1 MPFWWQRRRR
11 PWWGRG
17 YRRRFQRRKRFRRPR
32 KYPRRR
38 FRRYAGR
45 RRRRRRRRRYKVRKK
60 KQTIPIRQWQP
71 DSIVKCKI
79 KGMTTLVLGAEG
91 KQCVCYTN
99 VKNAT
104 TPPKAPGGGGFGCE
118 QFSLESLYTDFLFRK
133 NVWTKTNILKDL
145 CRFLYCKVTFYRHP
159 ETDFIVAYHRQPP
172 FEMTKDIY
180 TMCHPVNM
188 LLAKHKIIIPSKFT
202 NPKGK
207 LKHKR
212 LIKPPKQMLTK
223 WFFQEHFAHFPLL
236 MIQATACNLN
246 YSNLGCCNT
255 NQIVTFWYMNTN
267 FYQIPNWSARVQKS
281 YVPYSTFPTQVY
293 TWNTKQAAT
302 QTTAT
307 EDQKFLKPTTYND
320 SVSYSKGFFTKQLL
334 QAVFL
339 TTNTSIE
346 TKTANTP
353 LNICRY
359 NPNLDNGKKSKIW
372 LVSTLANSWQK
383 PPTDKILIHEGHP
396 LYMLLFGFLSYVQYM
411 KKSPDFLLGY
421 ILAMESD
428 ALLPYS
434 QTGAEKKIVVPLDN
448 NFPNG
453 KAPYDEDLTAS
464 MKAYWMPNVYNQLQV
479 LNTIVESGP
488 MVPKYSQTK
497 NSTWELNMHYNFL
510 FKWGGPEITE
520 PAITDPQLQGVYEV
534 PDTIR
539 SAIQIHDPAKQKAAS
554 ILHPWDSRRG
564 YFTKSAIKRMQEN
577 LSTDSSFLPDTEEIP
592 RKKRK
597 QIGPELSHPQEEN
610 QEVQESLLSIYQEEE
625 VPQETTP
632 QNLFRLIQQQHQQQ
646 QQLKHHILRVISDI
660 KDKQNQIRLQ
670 TGALF

>member
-1 MPFWWQRRRR
+1 
-11 PWWGRG
+11 
-17 YRRRFQRRKRFRRPR
+17 
-32 KYPRRR
+32 
-38 FRRYAGR
+38 
-45 RRRRRRRRRYKVRKK
+45 
-60 KQTIPIRQWQP
+60 
-71 DSIVKCKI
+71 
-79 KGMTTLVLGAEG
+79 
-91 KQCVCYTN
+91 
-99 VKNAT
+99 
-104 TPPKAPGGGGFGCE
+104 
-118 QFSLESLYTDFLFRK
+118 
-133 NVWTKTNILKDL
+133 
-145 CRFLYCKVTFYRHP
+145 
-159 ETDFIVAYHRQPP
+159 
-172 FEMTKDIY
+172 
-180 TMCHPVNM
+180 
-188 LLAKHKIIIPSKFT
+188 
-202 NPKGK
+202 
-207 LKHKR
+207 
-212 LIKPPKQMLTK
+212 
-223 WFFQEHFAHFPLL
+223 
-236 MIQATACNLN
+236 
-246 YSNLGCCNT
+246 
-255 NQIVTFWYMNTN
+255 
-267 FYQIPNWSARVQKS
+267 
-281 YVPYSTFPTQVY
+281 
-293 TWNTKQAAT
+293 
-302 QTTAT
+302 
-307 EDQKFLKPTTYND
+307 
-320 SVSYSKGFFTKQLL
+320 
-334 QAVFL
+334 
-339 TTNTSIE
+339 
-346 TKTANTP
+346 
-353 LNICRY
+353 
-359 NPNLDNGKKSKIW
+359 
-372 LVSTLANSWQK
+372 
-383 PPTDKILIHEGHP
+383 
-396 LYMLLFGFLSYVQYM
+396 MLLFGFLSYVQYM

-453 KAPYDEDLTAS
+453 KAPYDEDLTSS
-464 MKAYWMPNVYNQLQV
+464 MRAYWMPNVYNQLQV

-488 MVPKYSQTK
+488 LVPKYSQTK

-564 YFTKSAIKRMQEN
+564 YFTKTAIKRMQEN

-597 QIGPELSHPQEEN
+597 QIGPELSYPQEEN